1 MKYEANDIVSL
12 SAGRA
17 FREKIGMYLSAD
29 RQEAIN
35 LGLRELIV
43 NVQDEYEV
51 YKPDNPTLAVHLLTD
66 KKEICVIDNM
76 RGIPVGIR
84 DDGEN
89 SLTAAFL
96 IPHSGGKHEEGVYSS
111 AVGVNGEGNKIV
123 CHTAEWLN
131 VEVHRDGKIYSQCFE
146 SDDEGAHPT
155 TNVIEEPLPHYD
167 NGANIGGHGTII
179 HYKPDPKVYGD
190 IFIDIDSLRNTLK
203 EMSMFSSG
211 LKIILQV
218 DDKKETFYSKS
229 GLIDGLSKENRLSE
243 PFSYHYETADCKV
256 DLALQWVSKKGKIRG
271 YANNLYMPDGGAFIS
286 GFKSSL
292 TRTFNSLAKT
302 KYDGETIRGVL
313 DGFVSVKVKVG
324 QFTNQ
329 QKTALANPEARSA
342 TSTAISECL
351 KQFAFKRQKDF
362 EQVLELLDKIAKAE
376 RAAEKV
382 RKQIL
387 ETEKEISNDKKKR
400 IILADKLK
408 DCQIHGPNSG
418 SVLAICE
425 GDSALG
431 ALVQA
436 RPIDKVALLPIRG
449 KIISAL
455 KHPDEKILQNEEVK
469 AIFSALGCGFFNK
482 YNSNKL
488 NYQYVAVASD
498 SDADGANISNLIV
511 TLFYYLCPKFIEEG
525 RLLWMRMPLFVLKY
539 KDKTLYAFSD
549 AEKNE
554 LIKKYGKPKE
564 LSRKKGIG
572 ENTPQETAEAVF
584 GPQKRWE
591 QLIIGN
597 KSEFDERIH
606 MLMGKE
612 VDDRRQF
619 IIDNVDFSLIGE

>member
-1 MKYEANDIVSL
+1 MDYNANDIISL

-29 RQEAIN
+29 NQEAIN

-51 YKPDNPTLAVHLLTD
+51 YKPENPLLHI
-66 KKEICVIDNM
+66 EINTKTRVIQVADNM
-76 RGIPVGIR
+76 RGIPVDIR
-84 DDGEN
+84 DDGKN
-89 SLTAAFL
+89 SLTVTFL
-96 IPHSGGKHEEGVYSS
+96 VPHTGGKHKKGAYSS
-111 AVGVNGEGNKIV
+111 AVGTNGEGNKIV
-123 CHTAEWLN
+123 CHTAEWLE
-131 VEVHRDGKIYSQCFE
+131 VEVYRDGKRYSQKFM
-146 SDDEGAHPT
+146 SDDEGARPIID
-155 TNVIEEPLPHYD
+155 VIEQPHP
-167 NGANIGGHGTII
+167 NVHTGTVIT
-179 HYKPDPKVYGD
+179 YKPDPKIYGD
-190 IFIDIDSLRNTLK
+190 VFIDLDALRAMLK
-203 EMSMFSSG
+203 EMSMFSTG
-211 LKIILQV
+211 LKFELVV
-218 DDKKETFYSKS
+218 DGKKETFLSNS

-243 PFSYHYETADCKV
+243 PFSYHYETPDCKV

-271 YANNLYMPDGGAFIS
+271 YANNLYVPDGGPFMS

-302 KYDGETIRGVL
+302 KYDGDTIRDVL
-313 DGFVSVKVKVG
+313 DGFVCVKVETGK
-324 QFTNQ
+324 FTNQ
-329 QKTALANPEARSA
+329 QKTALGNPEARPAASA
-342 TSTAISECL
+342 AINECL

-362 EQVLELLDKIAKAE
+362 DQVLELLNKIAKAE
-376 RAAEKV
+376 QAAERA

-387 ETEKEISNDKKKR
+387 ETEKEINNDKKKR

-591 QLIIGN
+591 QLIISN